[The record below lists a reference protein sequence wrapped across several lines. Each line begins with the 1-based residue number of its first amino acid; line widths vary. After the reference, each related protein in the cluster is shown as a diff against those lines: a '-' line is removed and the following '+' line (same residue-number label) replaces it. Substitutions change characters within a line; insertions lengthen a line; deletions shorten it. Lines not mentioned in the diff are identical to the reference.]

1 LTNNQAKRGDHTGV
15 FALDEGQ
22 RNAKHHS
29 VTGGTTGEQAVVP
42 QQLIDSIKFAV
53 TVRECVREWKS
64 GEHAN

>member
-29 VTGGTTGEQAVVP
+29 VTGGTRVNKP
-42 QQLIDSIKFAV
+42 MFHSNLLILLSLL
-53 TVRECVREWKS
+53 
-64 GEHAN
+64 